1 MTAVTLDHVL
11 DDCRGVV
18 VLRYTGA
25 PSSERERVVS
35 CLGCGAEHREPVS
48 PRTPD
53 AQVEDGGCDR

>member
-1 MTAVTLDHVL
+1 MIEHAIS
-11 DDCRGVV
+11 DCSGVI

-35 CLGCGAEHREPVS
+35 CLGCSAEHREPASS